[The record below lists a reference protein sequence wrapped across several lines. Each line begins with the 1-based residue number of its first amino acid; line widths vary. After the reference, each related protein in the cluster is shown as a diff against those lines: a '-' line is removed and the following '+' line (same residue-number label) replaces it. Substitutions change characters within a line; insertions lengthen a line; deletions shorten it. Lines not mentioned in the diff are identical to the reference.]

1 MNTINSTAQL
11 RDVLYAFSLA
21 KTVPDAPL
29 LDEFVKR
36 YPQYAA
42 EITDF
47 AIEVAI
53 DAARDDDIEAEKAG
67 TPVSPAVSRAMSRFQ
82 NKLFEV
88 EHGKAAGATAASAV
102 TSAAENP
109 FATLDR
115 TAFRGLAN
123 RLDVSTLFV
132 AKLRDRQI
140 DPKTM
145 TNGFR
150 KRVADE
156 LSVPLDVIV
165 AHFAARPEGQ
175 PRQFYKAEQQ
185 PTTVAQQS
193 FEEAVRS
200 SGLTDEQ
207 QRHLMN
213 M

>member
-1 MNTINSTAQL
+1 
-11 RDVLYAFSLA
+11 
-21 KTVPDAPL
+21 
-29 LDEFVKR
+29 
-36 YPQYAA
+36 
-42 EITDF
+42 
-47 AIEVAI
+47 VAI

-88 EHGKAAGATAASAV
+88 EHGKATGATAASAV

-115 TAFRGLAN
+115 TSFRGLAT
-123 RLDVSTLFV
+123 RLNVSTLFV

-140 DPKTM
+140 NPT
-145 TNGFR
+145 TITPGFR

-156 LSVPLDVIV
+156 LSVPLDLVV

-175 PRQFYKAEQQ
+175 TPQFYKAEHK

-200 SGLTDEQ
+200 SGLTVEQ
-207 QRHLMN
+207 QRQLMN
-213 M
+213 I

>member
-1 MNTINSTAQL
+1 MSMISSTAGL

-21 KTVPDAPL
+21 KPVPDAPL
-29 LDEFVKR
+29 LDEFVKH

-53 DAARDDDIEAEKAG
+53 DAARDDDIEAENAG
-67 TPVSPAVSRAMSRFQ
+67 RTVSPAVSRAMSRFQ
-82 NKLFEV
+82 NRLFEV
-88 EHGKAAGATAASAV
+88 EHGKAAGAAAASAV
-102 TSAAENP
+102 ASAAENP

-115 TAFRGLAN
+115 TAFRGLAT

-140 DPKTM
+140 NPT
-145 TNGFR
+145 TITPGFR
-150 KRVADE
+150 NRIADE
-156 LSVPLDVIV
+156 LSVPLDVVV
-165 AHFAARPEGQ
+165 AHFAARPEAQ
-175 PRQFYKAEQQ
+175 PGQFYKAEQK

-200 SGLTDEQ
+200 SGLTDDQ
-207 QRHLMN
+207 QRHLMK

>member
-1 MNTINSTAQL
+1 MSTINSTAQL

-21 KTVPDAPL
+21 KPVPDAPL
-29 LDEFVKR
+29 LDEFVKC

-53 DAARDDDIEAEKAG
+53 DAARDDDETENTG
-67 TPVSPAVSRAMSRFQ
+67 TTLSPAVSRAMSRFQ
-82 NKLFEV
+82 NRLFEV
-88 EHGKAAGATAASAV
+88 QHGKAAGAAAASALA
-102 TSAAENP
+102 SAAENP
-109 FATLDR
+109 FITLDR
-115 TAFRGLAN
+115 AAFRGLAN

-145 TNGFR
+145 TTGFR

-156 LSVPLDVIV
+156 LSVPLDVLV
-165 AHFAARPEGQ
+165 AHFAAPSEARS
-175 PRQFYKAEQQ
+175 RQFYKAEQK
-185 PTTVAQQS
+185 PSKVAQQS
-193 FEEAVRS
+193 FEEAIQS
-200 SGLTDEQ
+200 SWLTDEQ